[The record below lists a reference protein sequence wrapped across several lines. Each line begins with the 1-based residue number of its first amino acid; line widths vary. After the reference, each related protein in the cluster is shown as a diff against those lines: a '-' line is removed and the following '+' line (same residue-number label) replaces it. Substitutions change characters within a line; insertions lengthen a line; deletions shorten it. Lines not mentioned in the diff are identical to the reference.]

1 VRWEVERNEGR
12 GEEEEEEEEE
22 EDLSYQPSFA
32 RRLLLLLLLLRG
44 IETRSSLLAPIVG
57 RLEGR
62 GRKEGREQAGLSV
75 RQSNVVLVVVGSIA
89 HLKGTLS

>member
-22 EDLSYQPSFA
+22 EEDLSYQPSFS
-32 RRLLLLLLLLRG
+32 RRLLLLLLRG